1 MATVTQLGPGD
12 HGRTL
17 TLEQFTESEYENG
30 HKYELIEGRL
40 YVTPSPNQPHD
51 WIEKFI
57 LRELM
62 KYCEQ
67 RADAI
72 NYATDKARVFVPGT
86 TWTTAPEPD
95 VVAYRDFP
103 TDQQPDVAWDDVS
116 PILVVEIISPS
127 DPDKDLIRNV
137 DLYRQVPS
145 IQEYWVL
152 DNRQDAARPTMRVF
166 RRRGDGSEW
175 DTQDIAFGET
185 YTTPLLPEFSLV
197 VDPGRQ

>member
-17 TLEQFTESEYENG
+17 TLEQFTENDYELG
-30 HKYELIEGRL
+30 YQYELIEGRL
-40 YVTPSPNQPHD
+40 YVTPLPAQPHD
-51 WIEKFI
+51 WIEHFV
-57 LRELM
+57 LESLM
-62 KYCEQ
+62 NFCRQ
-67 RADAI
+67 HADVI
-72 NYATDKARVFVPGT
+72 NRVTCKARVFVPGT

-103 TDQQPDVAWDDVS
+103 MDRQPNVAWEDVS
-116 PILVVEIISPS
+116 PILVVEIISAS

-145 IQEYWVL
+145 IQEYWLL

-166 RRRGDGSEW
+166 RRAGDGW

-185 YTTPLLPEFSLV
+185 YATPLLPDFSLV

>member
-1 MATVTQLGPGD
+1 LGPGD

-17 TLEQFTESEYENG
+17 TSDQFTESEYELG
-30 HKYELIEGRL
+30 YQYELIEGRL

-51 WIEKFI
+51 WIEQFI
-57 LRELM
+57 FTSLLEYSR
-62 KYCEQ
+62 Q
-67 RADAI
+67 HADAI
-72 NYATDKARVFVPGT
+72 NRVTNNARVFVPGT
-86 TWTTAPEPD
+86 TWTTAPKPD
-95 VVAYRDFP
+95 VVAYREFP
-103 TDQQPDVAWDDVS
+103 TDQQRNVAWEEVS

-127 DPDKDLIRNV
+127 DPDKDLVRNV

-166 RRRGDGSEW
+166 RRAGDGW
-175 DTQDIAFGET
+175 ATQDVAFGET

-197 VDPGRQ
+197 VDPGQQ